1 MIAATNHSAGA
12 DPHGR
17 EAASSRS
24 GSAAP
29 ISEEGSDA

>member
-12 DPHGR
+12 APHGQPPGGG
-17 EAASSRS
+17 AA

-29 ISEEGSDA
+29 ISEEGSEA